1 MEFIPALLAFLQ
13 SSKYVL
19 IFLGSFFEGSAVMM
33 TTGLLWH
40 LGAVAFWPGYLA
52 LMLGDFLS
60 DIMWYL
66 VGHFAARSF
75 FTRWG
80 RFINVTPESIEKIER
95 RFHRYHT
102 KILVVSKLTMGFGFA
117 VPVLVVA
124 GMLRV
129 PFLRYIT
136 INVLGGIVW
145 ILFLMGVGY
154 YFGNVLQYIP
164 KDSQIALAVAAPF
177 VFLFAL
183 RAVSRKLATV
193 DW

>member
-1 MEFIPALLAFLQ
+1 MDFLPALIAFLQ

-19 IFLGSFFEGSAVMM
+19 IFIGSFLEGSAVMM

-40 LGAVAFWPGYLA
+40 LGEVAFWPAYGA
-52 LMLGDFLS
+52 LMLGDVLS
-60 DIMWYL
+60 DTTWYL
-66 VGHFAARSF
+66 VGHFGARSF
-75 FTRWG
+75 FARWG
-80 RFINVTPESIEKIER
+80 HVIGVTPEVIDKIER
-95 RFHRYHT
+95 RFQRYHT
-102 KILVVSKLTMGFGFA
+102 KILIASKLTMGLGLA

-129 PFLRYIT
+129 PFTRYIT

-145 ILFLMGVGY
+145 VLFLMGVGY

-164 KDSQIALAVAAPF
+164 KDFQIALAIAAPF
-177 VFLFAL
+177 IFFFSL
-183 RAVSRKLATV
+183 RAISRKLATV